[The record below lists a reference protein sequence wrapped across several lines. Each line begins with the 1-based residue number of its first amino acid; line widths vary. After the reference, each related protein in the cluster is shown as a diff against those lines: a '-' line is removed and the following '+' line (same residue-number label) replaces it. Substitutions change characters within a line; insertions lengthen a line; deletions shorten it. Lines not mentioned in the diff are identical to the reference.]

1 VPDELLLD
9 TKLITGQM
17 GVQLIPPSEPQLAE
31 MPSGREYHTPKMY
44 IAPALDEDVMA
55 RMRAPPDP
63 GDAAF
68 KIDEEDSGDESQ
80 NRSSPVGAFPG
91 TKGEYSAGGA
101 YY

>member
-1 VPDELLLD
+1 MPDDLLLA
-9 TKLITGQM
+9 TKLIMGQM
-17 GVQLIPPSEPQLAE
+17 GVQLIPPSEPQLAG

-63 GDAAF
+63 NDAAF
-68 KIDEEDSGDESQ
+68 ESGEEDSGDESQ
-80 NRSSPVGAFPG
+80 NKSSPVGAFPG
-91 TKGEYSAGGA
+91 TKREYSAGSD

>member
-1 VPDELLLD
+1 MSDDLLLG

-17 GVQLIPPSEPQLAE
+17 GVQLIPPSEPQVAG

-55 RMRAPPDP
+55 RMRALPDP
-63 GDAAF
+63 SDAAF
-68 KIDEEDSGDESQ
+68 ESDGDSGDESQ
-80 NRSSPVGAFPG
+80 NKSSTVEAFPG
-91 TKGEYSAGGA
+91 TKREYSAGSA